1 MKETFRFFV
10 ILAALLIPLTFASIK
25 EKFPIMVGVTVGV
38 TLAYW
43 GMVIY
48 SKRKEKKSKNN

>member
-25 EKFPIMVGVTVGV
+25 DKFPIMVGVTIGV
-38 TLAYW
+38 AIAYW
-43 GMVIY
+43 GMILY
-48 SKRKEKKSKNN
+48 LKRKEKD